1 MSNSYRWSSQW
12 RNSSLVLSL
21 PGGLWSLLW
30 LHPQPPMENSTGAPC
45 TVWRN
50 RLQYEVGINSSCD
63 WLPCWQC
70 LCKRRSWQISSHC
83 HGIQWIVII
92 LFLCFLLV
100 HYLTKSFYS
109 NPDFWIPAWWPI
121 SDGQLHCCTTQLN
134 LLCLLQQ
141 LVATAVGCYS
151 SWYELGM
158 NSSCDWLPCWQCLY
172 KLQFAPLSSTIPA
185 SEFMLLPRKT
195 TCLSLL

>member
-100 HYLTKSFYS
+100 PYLTKNFYS

-134 LLCLLQQ
+134 LLYLLQQ
-141 LVATAVGCYS
+141 LVWTWHEFFLWLTTMLAVLIQATICSFYLKLYLQV
-151 SWYELGM
+151 
-158 NSSCDWLPCWQCLY
+158 NSCHCLVR
-172 KLQFAPLSSTIPA
+172 PLA
-185 SEFMLLPRKT
+185 SH
-195 TCLSLL
+195 C